1 MDVEERDVRLDARGG
16 FGPVVG
22 PAFAAEEPT
31 RRDVHATRIRE
42 LHVSLAELGT
52 QMFASEGE
60 RAGDASRSGVK
71 IPAPSASLFC

>member
-1 MDVEERDVRLDARGG
+1 MLGIVTGSEAKLAKVS
-16 FGPVVG
+16 
-22 PAFAAEEPT
+22 
-31 RRDVHATRIRE
+31 TRIRE